1 MDLLKIFLDNLGK
14 AFSIAEKLLSKYPNT
29 INIAIVLIPGIAGVI
44 WKIICTLIDEY
55 HLKKFSVTSRPQ
67 EISEEE
73 FYYHIHNYIKTRLKS
88 DEGKKYTFDRFIKNI
103 IKKGKKQ
110 YHIILGEAGTG
121 KSTFL
126 INLYYRCSRKLKKRY
141 CTVYISLKSKKA
153 LQQIVKIEEQKKT
166 ILLLDAFDESS
177 KANENAK
184 EFLKEIELLTS
195 NFAKVIIS
203 SRNNFFDAES
213 EVPEKVQLN
222 RILLLNVE
230 KYNKFYVEPFNML
243 DVQQYLVKKYKIH
256 LWKYLKALRVVWRC
270 GDIICRPL
278 IISYIDLLIEG
289 DNDYKN
295 MTEVYD
301 KIVKNWIE
309 REANYITQQD
319 KAFSV
324 EEIEEK
330 MFLAINEIA
339 IYMYIHYPEEKEYSI
354 KITNFKQIE
363 NADFLEKTDG
373 KRSRSLFDRVD
384 DKLIFA
390 HKSLLEYF
398 LALSFD
404 RLDFRYEQH
413 LNTLYKFLRESVGK
427 NWEAKYAP
435 LFLINYADESPE
447 IVKYNENESYVE
459 VRSNNVPTDRT
470 FVEKMVRWY
479 SAAFRLPVFLDTKI
493 YERSKIEFVLHNG
506 SQFYHV
512 LMVADNDVE
521 EIIDRI
527 MYRIKNGVAWREA
540 VNLKVITSLER
551 NPVHN

>member
-1 MDLLKIFLDNLGK
+1 MNELGKKVLELEKEYFDLIYELFSELILIYSENNISVEETVKKFLAKQQHATLFIPGYKDNHSFKRRQLYKRNKEFWEKNKETIIEFIIKEANVGIFGTGDNTFISEYMSEIKRNSLFYDLLVFNDPFYTLDITDDKMDLYTGDFL
-14 AFSIAEKLLSKYPNT
+14 FYM
-29 INIAIVLIPGIAGVI
+29 NILYI
-44 WKIICTLIDEY
+44 W
-55 HLKKFSVTSRPQ
+55 
-67 EISEEE
+67 EI
-73 FYYHIHNYIKTRLKS
+73 
-88 DEGKKYTFDRFIKNI
+88 
-103 IKKGKKQ
+103 
-110 YHIILGEAGTG
+110 
-121 KSTFL
+121 
-126 INLYYRCSRKLKKRY
+126 KRY
-141 CTVYISLKSKKA
+141 L
-153 LQQIVKIEEQKKT
+153 
-166 ILLLDAFDESS
+166 
-177 KANENAK
+177 
-184 EFLKEIELLTS
+184 
-195 NFAKVIIS
+195 
-203 SRNNFFDAES
+203 
-213 EVPEKVQLN
+213 
-222 RILLLNVE
+222 
-230 KYNKFYVEPFNML
+230 
-243 DVQQYLVKKYKIH
+243 
-256 LWKYLKALRVVWRC
+256 
-270 GDIICRPL
+270 
-278 IISYIDLLIEG
+278 
-289 DNDYKN
+289 
-295 MTEVYD
+295 
-301 KIVKNWIE
+301 
-309 REANYITQQD
+309 
-319 KAFSV
+319 SV

-339 IYMYIHYPEEKEYSI
+339 IYMYTHYPEEKEYSI